1 MIGAMKRPVCLFLI
15 AVCKTRDCYGSRM
28 ITVFGFPGRRFP
40 CYRSVRKVL
49 HCGFRKPRLL
59 ICYTDGARCLA
70 GGIMRYQPYVQ
81 TAILKEYYFRIR
93 GKT

>member
-1 MIGAMKRPVCLFLI
+1 MKRPVCLFLI

-28 ITVFGFPGRRFP
+28 ITVSGFFG
-40 CYRSVRKVL
+40 YSVSL
-49 HCGFRKPRLL
+49 TTGP
-59 ICYTDGARCLA
+59 DGNFALQLSQTPSAYCNA
-70 GGIMRYQPYVQ
+70 SGIMRYQPYVQ